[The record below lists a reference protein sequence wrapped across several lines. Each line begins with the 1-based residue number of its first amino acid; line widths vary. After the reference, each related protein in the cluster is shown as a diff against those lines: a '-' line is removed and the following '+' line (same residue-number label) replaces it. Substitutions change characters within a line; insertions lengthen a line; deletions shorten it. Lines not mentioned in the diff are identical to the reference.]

1 MHSYFHTI
9 RQFRLKSVFF
19 RSYFLFALV
28 ITLFTSLFCL
38 YIYQIY
44 TTNYSNEQDQAMESF
59 LRQTEERVEDSL
71 QILTDSV
78 RSLSQQAEIVQMV
91 ILPKK
96 DTAAMDF
103 QVTSLLEETVN
114 TSRYFDRIILYESTT
129 GNILQTSDHSEESPA
144 GGLTPLISYCLD
156 DGNWFL
162 TEEIDHRSRCGL
174 VIYGN
179 EIYLADHF
187 ITGSLQKAEFLGTLL
202 VRLSWESLFGSLS
215 GMLAESPYSLMIE
228 SPDGRP
234 LFQYGTAQPDSAK
247 VPFIK
252 QTSDYSGW
260 TFQICR
266 SGSSAFSPT
275 KFVRAVFPFLLAFL
289 LIGFVFSF
297 LLALRIYQPLHR
309 MVLTFS
315 DIPGREPPFLPLP
328 QSADPDQTPSLSK
341 QASEYDLLTYIYRKT
356 RTDRQTAEEFISLAV
371 PEFER
376 NILMQV
382 IAEDLTD
389 PEVIG
394 YQLRYIKSSLQM
406 EGSYQCFLLYS
417 DHPAEN
423 SHVVDIILQNQASA
437 LAEQTFRQEWG
448 ELRILRLD
456 STTLLLVVQYSPDLS
471 AARIR
476 RYQEQFCAA
485 LNPRLLELDEHLIFA
500 AGSICSS
507 LPAIHQSY
515 HKARESIRES
525 LYYQTDEPAA
535 ADTPASEEAG
545 GMNDQYFRSQTKLLD
560 ELLQSGS
567 LGQARNQTAA
577 LLREV
582 CFTED
587 GPEAAMSRCSNL
599 FNTLIRHTIQP
610 EAEKSPMAGLYREME
625 KITDRQKLY
634 EFMHRET
641 EQLLDKAEVLRS
653 NRQYQAVS
661 RAKDYIQQHYSD
673 SALSLQQIADSS
685 GISSTYLSSL
695 FTEYTGDTLVTYL
708 NNYRVE
714 AAKDLLTNTR
724 IIIKEVGFR
733 TGFNTVQN
741 FNRVFKKATGITPGD
756 YRKQNQ

>member
-1 MHSYFHTI
+1 
-9 RQFRLKSVFF
+9 
-19 RSYFLFALV
+19 
-28 ITLFTSLFCL
+28 
-38 YIYQIY
+38 
-44 TTNYSNEQDQAMESF
+44 
-59 LRQTEERVEDSL
+59 
-71 QILTDSV
+71 
-78 RSLSQQAEIVQMV
+78 
-91 ILPKK
+91 
-96 DTAAMDF
+96 
-103 QVTSLLEETVN
+103 
-114 TSRYFDRIILYESTT
+114 
-129 GNILQTSDHSEESPA
+129 
-144 GGLTPLISYCLD
+144 
-156 DGNWFL
+156 
-162 TEEIDHRSRCGL
+162 
-174 VIYGN
+174 
-179 EIYLADHF
+179 
-187 ITGSLQKAEFLGTLL
+187 
-202 VRLSWESLFGSLS
+202 
-215 GMLAESPYSLMIE
+215 MLAESPYSLMIK

-234 LFQYGTAQPDSAK
+234 LFQYGTAQPDTAK

-266 SGSSAFSPT
+266 SGSSAFSPA

-328 QSADPDQTPSLSK
+328 QSADPEQTPPLSK

-456 STTLLLVVQYSPDLS
+456 STTLLLVVQYSQDLS

-476 RYQEQFCAA
+476 RYQEQFSAA

-525 LYYQTDEPAA
+525 LYYQMDEPAA

-625 KITDRQKLY
+625 KITDRQELY

-714 AAKDLLTNTR
+714 AAKDLLVNTR